1 MGLLTICAKHYEG
14 IFWLVMLYLLL
25 LAQPT
30 IAFMFEDYTESKG

>member
-14 IFWLVMLYLLL
+14 ILWLAMFYVLL

-30 IAFMFEDYTESKG
+30 IAFMLEDYSEAKG